1 MNPSV
6 YRLIAIRKIRWN
18 ICTILHPLL
27 DSPLDV
33 PRYGL
38 ALLLCQRCHDCRD
51 HFTRHLAG
59 VDALFLELDADAK
72 LFEFPNGCKAV
83 LCISGEPGDALD
95 QNAVDFSFPAILH
108 HALKVFALFNRR
120 AGDALIGV
128 NIDHFP
134 IRVVRNKLGIIL
146 ILDAIGVEL
155 ILAGGADAGIC
166 CDTQLSRYDLI
177 VRRDYNDALLFQRK
191 VSAGLLLCHVLTPLC
206 SNTHYHTIGAIAM
219 TKTEK
224 NQA

>member
-6 YRLIAIRKIRWN
+6 YRLIAIRKICWN
-18 ICTILHPLL
+18 VCAILHPLL

-51 HFTRHLAG
+51 HLTGYLTG
-59 VDALFLELDADAK
+59 VNTLFLELNTDTEF
-72 LFEFPNGCKAV
+72 LEFPDSRKAI

-128 NIDHFP
+128 NINHFP
-134 IRVVRNKLGIIL
+134 VWVIGNKLGIIL

-155 ILAGGADAGIC
+155 ILTGGADASIRR
-166 CDTQLSRYDLI
+166 DAQFARYDFI
-177 VRRDYNDALLFQRK
+177 VRRDDYDALLFQRK
-191 VSAGLLLCHVLTPLC
+191 VSAGLLLCHVLTPPL
-206 SNTHYHTIGAIAM
+206 
-219 TKTEK
+219 
-224 NQA
+224 